1 MGGHHA
7 ASGAAAWVAIASTGP
22 YTLGWYPLD
31 STGIL
36 IGGLATAG
44 TALVCDWDH
53 RHSTVAQSL
62 PPLSNVIAVG
72 IENVSGG
79 HRQGTHSV
87 LGAAFFVLLATM
99 AGQIQ
104 LQTDWGLLSVG
115 AGLLC
120 MFMIN
125 IAAKALKLFPKA
137 GFISNWIFALAM
149 AGLVTF
155 FAPDQWT
162 WLPVSMLTGVV
173 VHIVGDMV
181 TTGGVPLLWPV
192 VIRPPRFLRKLPV
205 VNDVWKA
212 NGAFSVPL
220 LGRAGSR
227 REWLVLIPVSAYA
240 MVGMCVAGWAAAK
253 SHFPAALSLGAGLFS
268 RLFGTA

>member
-7 ASGAAAWVAIASTGP
+7 ASGAAAWVAVASTGP

-31 STGIL
+31 PTGIL
-36 IGGLATAG
+36 IGGMATAG

-53 RHSTVAQSL
+53 RSSTVAHSL
-62 PPLSNVIAVG
+62 PPLSNVIARG

-79 HRQGTHSV
+79 HRQGTHSI
-87 LGAAFFVLLATM
+87 LGAALFVFLAGLASQVHMDTP
-99 AGQIQ
+99 
-104 LQTDWGLLSVG
+104 WGRLSVG

-120 MFMIN
+120 MFLIN
-125 IAAKALKLFPKA
+125 IAAKALKLFPKG

-162 WLPVSMLTGVV
+162 WLPASMLIGVV
-173 VHIVGDMV
+173 VHIVGDLV
-181 TTGGVPLLWPV
+181 TTGGVPLLWPL
-192 VIRPPRFLRKLPV
+192 VIRPPRLLRRLPLLR
-205 VNDVWKA
+205 NVWRP
-212 NGAFSVPL
+212 NGALSVPL
-220 LGRAGSR
+220 LGRAGSK

-240 MVGMCVAGWAAAK
+240 MVGMSMAGWAIARDHWSPVAA
-253 SHFPAALSLGAGLFS
+253 AAGAWI
-268 RLFGTA
+268 RLWF

>member
-7 ASGAAAWVAIASTGP
+7 ASGAAAWVAVASTGP

-31 STGIL
+31 ATGIL
-36 IGGLATAG
+36 IGGMATAG

-53 RHSTVAQSL
+53 RSSTVAQSL
-62 PPLSNVIAVG
+62 PPVSNAIARG
-72 IENVSGG
+72 IEGVSGG

-87 LGAAFFVLLATM
+87 LGAAAFVALAAV

-104 LQTDWGLLSVG
+104 LEVPGGQLSLG

-125 IAAKALKLFPKA
+125 LAAKALKLFPKS
-137 GFISNWIFALAM
+137 GFISNWIFALVM
-149 AGLVTF
+149 AGLVTVY
-155 FAPDQWT
+155 APEQWT
-162 WLPVSMLTGVV
+162 WLPVSMLIGVV
-173 VHIVGDMV
+173 VHIAGDLI
-181 TTGGVPLLWPV
+181 TTGGVPLLWPLV
-192 VIRPPRFLRKLPV
+192 VRPPRFLRKIPLVRVVWRPNGALALPV
-205 VNDVWKA
+205 
-212 NGAFSVPL
+212 

-240 MVGMCVAGWAAAK
+240 MVGMAVAGWAAAQ
-253 SHFPAALSLGAGLFS
+253 HHWPRVAALAADAWAGLG
-268 RLFGTA
+268 R